1 MPTMP
6 RLVVDFGFTHMEAPR
21 MDPDL
26 DKRSRTRTSC
36 ARKRAGN
43 ATGAISR
50 DDRRTGRQPNHRLVS
65 RAETEAGMSFYIYAK
80 ATAVFG

>member
-6 RLVVDFGFTHMEAPR
+6 RLVVDFGFTHIKSPR
-21 MDPDL
+21 MDLDL
-26 DKRSRTRTSC
+26 NKRSRTRTSC

-43 ATGAISR
+43 AIGATSR
-50 DDRRTGRQPNHRLVS
+50 DDRRTRRQPNHRLVS
-65 RAETEAGMSFYIYAK
+65 RVETEAGMSFYIYAK